1 MKIVMKPIEVIAY
14 FDIQGLP
21 TPKKFKYQDIDDFPT
36 TIQVDRVSFRAEEK
50 LAGNRMLIFRCQS
63 SINDMIKVFELKYEI
78 QTCKWF
84 LWKI

>member
-1 MKIVMKPIEVIAY
+1 MKLVMKPIEVIAY
-14 FDIQGLP
+14 FDTQGLP
-21 TPKKFKYQDIDDFPT
+21 TPKKFKFNDADDLPT
-36 TIQVDRVSFRAEEK
+36 VIQVDRVSFREEEK

-63 SINDMIKVFELKYEI
+63 SFNDLVKVFELKYEI